1 MRAVV
6 VVVVYY
12 FYCVVRHIRLDL
24 KFLENKKNSG
34 AGLTQTSRITCRP
47 LIALQRFDTSRLYQM
62 SLKDVMSVVIGR
74 SVRVEITDGRVFVGE
89 LQCFDGEMNL
99 IMDKT
104 IEHRSG
110 VEETVGAEGSNSRK
124 VGMVMV
130 PGRHLVKCELEA
142 SALDEFD
149 STVCAALVQ
158 SS

>member
-1 MRAVV
+1 MEQASRRRAA
-6 VVVVYY
+6 
-12 FYCVVRHIRLDL
+12 LP
-24 KFLENKKNSG
+24 
-34 AGLTQTSRITCRP
+34 CRP

>member
-12 FYCVVRHIRLDL
+12 FYCVVRHIRLHL

-34 AGLTQTSRITCRP
+34 AGLPQTSCFTCRP

>member
-1 MRAVV
+1 MEQPQRHVRRA
-6 VVVVYY
+6 
-12 FYCVVRHIRLDL
+12 
-24 KFLENKKNSG
+24 
-34 AGLTQTSRITCRP
+34 AARP